1 MPVPPSDRATD
12 HDDQPLRARFEV
24 GPCFGPTGSWDDV
37 VKATRHAEE
46 LGLESVSFW
55 DHYHAGQ
62 PEHALVCGW
71 SVYGYLAAL
80 TSRIRFVPMVICRPN
95 YLLGVLAKE
104 SSLLQIS
111 SGGRFELGIGAGD
124 YEGEFKAWG
133 VPFPDAAQRVEWL
146 SESVQAL
153 RRLWAGEQVTMTGV
167 HVTLDAACCTPV
179 PSVPPRI
186 VAGVGSSRRMVD
198 SAVLYADE
206 LNVYGEM
213 EIAQYAQERIMASG
227 RSVALSIFGH
237 RSGEPLTDEELVEE
251 MARWREF
258 GASRYIMTYGWADDL
273 VEGVKALARAR
284 EIVNQ
289 G

>member
-1 MPVPPSDRATD
+1 MSKHELASSASVTR
-12 HDDQPLRARFEV
+12 RFEV

-37 VKATRHAEE
+37 VGAVRRAEE
-46 LGLESVSFW
+46 AGLDTVSFW

-71 SVYGYLAAL
+71 SVYGYLAAI

-104 SSLLQIS
+104 SSLLQIAS
-111 SGGRFELGIGAGD
+111 DGRFELGIGAGD
-124 YEGEFKAWG
+124 YEGEFTAWG
-133 VPFPDAAQRVEWL
+133 VPFPDAAHRVEWL
-146 SESVQAL
+146 SESAQAL
-153 RRLWAGEQVTMTGV
+153 RRLWAGEQVTMTGA
-167 HVTLDAACCTPV
+167 HVTLDSACCTPV
-179 PSVPPRI
+179 PAVPPRI

-213 EIAQYAQERIMASG
+213 EIARYAQERIGASG
-227 RSVALSIFGH
+227 RPVTLSVFAN
-237 RSGEPLTDEELVEE
+237 RSGEPPTGEELVEE
-251 MARWREF
+251 MTRWRDF

-273 VEGVKALARAR
+273 VEGVEALARAR
-284 EIVNQ
+284 DTVT
-289 G
+289 GR